1 VAEVSGRQ
9 KWTRGEKAALA
20 AMLVL
25 IAASWTAVFMTD
37 AWQWL

>member
-1 VAEVSGRQ
+1 VALLVV
-9 KWTRGEKAALA
+9 
-20 AMLVL
+20 MLVL